1 MKKLLALILAIV
13 MVFAFAA
20 CGQNSSESASGNE
33 TAEPVAAQ
41 DTEETAAEQTD
52 EPKEST
58 GPVTTELTFG
68 APGPIGTYL
77 YGNNASTMDQLV
89 FLVFD
94 PIIYTDPITKEFTSD
109 VVDYEYVDDYTLS
122 LKVKDGIEFANGEP
136 LTGEDILFTVE
147 SETYAER
154 ASRNASMFTIF
165 DFDKSYVDEDGM
177 TVYLVTKEIEAT
189 ALSSLGVP
197 VLCKSWVEENGW
209 DGEAWYYEPNGTGP
223 YVVDETVTGVYSVVK
238 MKDAVKD
245 GTYWNQNFS
254 SDFETI
260 KGMHYDDKSVMFIDV
275 ENGDID
281 MAFQVDSVDMN
292 RIENEGIENVE
303 AVLLPYND
311 VQNLVFD
318 IDDGATQDENLRAA
332 IAHGVNWSDV
342 ALAAWEDYGMPAT
355 SVLASTM
362 GEMYTDVGG
371 YEYDPELAKEYADK
385 VTGSKEVEILIF
397 TDNLYVQ
404 ECEVI
409 RAYLDQ
415 IGITVKAEPTDM
427 ATFFANTSAGAGDI
441 DFARY
446 PNGNPASEP
455 YLPLKNYER
464 ASTSPNQNMGAD
476 EELADMLEDARHV
489 IDRSERAAIYAD
501 IQQYMIDHYYVIPVA
516 EIYGAYV
523 YNTETVAGADI
534 ISVNAAN
541 MRYVYAVQE

>member
-20 CGQNSSESASGNE
+20 CGQNGSESASSNE

-41 DTEETAAEQTD
+41 DTEKTAAEQTD
-52 EPKEST
+52 EPKEPT

-223 YVVDETVTGVYSVVK
+223 YVVDETVTGVYSVVT

-275 ENGDID
+275 ENGDLD
-281 MAFQVDSVDMN
+281 MAFQVDSADMN

-441 DFARY
+441 DFVRY

-455 YLPLKNYER
+455 YLPLKAYER

>member
-41 DTEETAAEQTD
+41 ETEETAAEQTD
-52 EPKEST
+52 EPKEPT

-455 YLPLKNYER
+455 YLPLKAYER

-501 IQQYMIDHYYVIPVA
+501 IQQYMIDHYYVIPIA